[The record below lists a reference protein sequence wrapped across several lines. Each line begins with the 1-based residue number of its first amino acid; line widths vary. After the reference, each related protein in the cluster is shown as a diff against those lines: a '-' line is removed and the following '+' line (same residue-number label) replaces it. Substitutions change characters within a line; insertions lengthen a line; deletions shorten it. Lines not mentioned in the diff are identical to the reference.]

1 MTLFDFL
8 HENQMPITF
17 LLGTGFC
24 FLILKWTKRPSPSQR
39 TTLALGPFN
48 IPTPMPDAFCSQE
61 PWIRYTNALWAL
73 EPVLERKTHPPPEDV
88 LGSIN
93 ANKDDLFPKHA
104 WIEPK
109 FLVNQSHLTIYINH
123 LVALVRPAENKNVT
137 AINLAVDR
145 FWGQFENY
153 GNFQEVL

>member
-1 MTLFDFL
+1 MTLFDFFA
-8 HENQMPITF
+8 ENQMPVTF

-24 FLILKWTKRPSPSQR
+24 FLIIKWMKRPSPSQR
-39 TTLALGPFN
+39 TWSFY
-48 IPTPMPDAFCSQE
+48 IPTPMPDAFYSQE
-61 PWIRYTNALWAL
+61 SWIRYTNALWVL
-73 EPVLERKTHPPPEDV
+73 EPVLEGKTHPPPEDV

-93 ANKDDLFPKHA
+93 ANKDDLFPKDA

-123 LVALVRPAENKNVT
+123 LVALVRPAENKNIT

-153 GNFQEVL
+153 GNFPEVL